1 MLALQLHPTSTKRFA
16 YESTGTCACGG
27 DGGQDGGQDVGGGK
41 EKKDTKGK
49 GKYKSSTGKGDGKV
63 GVKENSQ
70 PQIKKEDGN
79 KTTGNAN
86 EENRGAGGGAKNAVA
101 LSTAATSEKPEGAG
115 GGTSEELLQEATK
128 ILKSCHLPS
137 VKSISLQEVG
147 DVTQNQEGKMNAVRQ
162 WGDTCVEKGSNMVGA
177 GGGDSYSS
185 CTCSGYHF
193 ETAPQT
199 MKQWNYDPG

>member
-1 MLALQLHPTSTKRFA
+1 MLALQLHPTSTKRLA

-70 PQIKKEDGN
+70 PQIKKEDGI

-115 GGTSEELLQEATK
+115 GGTS
-128 ILKSCHLPS
+128 
-137 VKSISLQEVG
+137 
-147 DVTQNQEGKMNAVRQ
+147 
-162 WGDTCVEKGSNMVGA
+162 
-177 GGGDSYSS
+177 
-185 CTCSGYHF
+185 
-193 ETAPQT
+193 
-199 MKQWNYDPG
+199 